1 MAIRI
6 TEYSYTAANGEFF
19 ELTNTGTTPID
30 LTGWSFDD
38 NTRTAGS
45 FSLTGL
51 GILNAGVSAIV
62 AEAAEATFRTA
73 WNIPTVKV
81 LGGSNQPLGR
91 ADEINIYDPSGAL
104 VDRLTYNDETIAGSP
119 RTQNVS
125 AWTEVANLGT
135 NDTTKWKLSVV
146 GDIQGSVTATG
157 GDVGNPGRYI
167 TATTP
172 PALAGIDL
180 STYTRIGRYDLPEPT
195 RTTAPAGSLLAQE
208 VSAVTYNVDTDTLFV
223 VGDGSKSIVQ
233 VDKTGKLIDSMTL
246 AAGGS
251 PQGTEFYDLEGL
263 TYIGGGKFVMV
274 EERDR
279 QAVSFTYV
287 KDTTLTRA
295 NTQTVKLGTTIGNI
309 GIEGISYDPQTNGY
323 IAVKEESPQGVF
335 QTTINF
341 AAGTASNGAPTTVN
355 STNLFDPAL
364 AGLSDLADVY
374 ALSNVTAL
382 NGQADAGNLLL
393 LSQASGKI
401 VEVDRTGKI
410 LSSLTIAT
418 DAGNP
423 LSVADQQHEGLTVDK
438 NGNLYVVSEN
448 GGGSIDRPQLW
459 VYAPSTGTPN
469 PNPNPT
475 PTPTPTPIPAP
486 APNPNLFISEVT
498 PWASGNAPYAADWF
512 EVTNTGTTAVDITG
526 WKVDDNS
533 NSFASAV
540 ALNGVSSIAPGQ
552 SVVFIEATDLA
563 AAKTAFQTAWFGN
576 TVPSGL
582 TIGSYTGAGIGLST
596 GGDSVSL
603 YNAAGSLVTGISFGA
618 SPTASPFATF
628 DNRAGLGGT
637 TTLPTIST
645 LSVAGTNGAVLAAD
659 KIEIGSPGSIA
670 STTTPSPTGMFKLQL
685 LHFADQEAGVP
696 ALEDAPR
703 LSAVLNALKNQ
714 DGSDADTAPDFPNT
728 LILSSGDAYIPGA
741 FLNASEFAFGG
752 QGRADI
758 LIQNELGVQAITFGN
773 HEFDLGTTLVANL
786 LKPGAAIAA
795 TGTLPAFPAYPGAAF
810 PYLSGNLNF
819 APDANLAPLVT
830 ADGQE
835 ASKIAGKI
843 AGTTFISVNGQK
855 IGIVGATTP
864 TLRNISSP
872 GNVAVSPATFGGTP
886 TAGELDALAVV
897 IQTDVDALLAANPDM
912 NKVIVMA
919 HMQQISIE
927 TELAKRLKNVDIIM
941 AGGSNTRLFD
951 SNDILRAGDTNQGQY
966 PTFLTGA
973 DGKSIALINTDG
985 NYKYVGRL
993 VVDFDDNGNIV
1004 PTSYDPI
1011 ISGAYATDAAGVAR
1025 LNAQALV
1032 DPEIQSIVNKLKT
1045 VVASQD
1051 GAIFGNTTV
1060 FLNGTRNDVRTQET
1074 NFGNLSADAN
1084 LAIAKALD
1092 PTVSI
1097 SIKNGGGIRD
1107 NIGVITFPTGGT
1119 NASDAIKSPPS
1130 ANPLA
1135 NKAAGDISQLDI
1147 TNSLRFNNGLT
1158 LVTLTA
1164 AQLLQTIEHSVAGT
1178 APGAT
1183 PGQFGQFGGIKFS
1196 FDATRPVGDRVL
1208 SLTVEPETPGGI
1220 QQVVAQNSEVVGNP
1234 SRTFR
1239 VITLNFLA
1247 SGGDNYPF
1255 PAFQTANP
1263 TLFDRVDLLGET
1275 DTNNN
1280 GFEPIE
1286 DLNGNGKQDT
1296 ALIEPTSF
1304 RKANFAAFGSEQ
1316 DALAEY
1322 LAKNF
1327 PNSAKPFTQADTAPA
1342 LDERI
1347 QNLAA
1352 RKDTVIAPPPVNPT
1366 SLVAGTAGADNFIAG
1381 VTPGFDGIND
1391 IVFTGSGNDSVDIA
1405 IAGAL
1410 AGNNRVDLGSGN
1422 DIIYLANGD
1431 SLSET
1436 LRERAFG
1443 SGGDDIFEASDAKD
1457 YRISGGAGND
1467 TIFLGTNGRA
1477 LGGDGNDKLFVGTG
1491 GGNLLSGGAGAD
1503 QFWIANA
1510 ELPSAANTIVDFQIG
1525 TDVIGILG
1533 SKSLGISATTLK
1545 LNQVGA
1551 NTDIDF
1557 GGKTLAIL
1565 TGIQASSLN
1574 LGNSSQFVFS

>member
-1 MAIRI
+1 MTIRI

-38 NTRTAGS
+38 NTRTTGS

-51 GILNAGVSAIV
+51 GILNAGASAIV
-62 AEAAEATFRTA
+62 TETAEATFRTA
-73 WNIPTVKV
+73 WNIPAMVKV
-81 LGGSNQPLGR
+81 LGGSTQGLGR
-91 ADEINIYDPSGAL
+91 ADEINIYDAGG
-104 VDRLTYNDETIAGSP
+104 VQIDRLTYNDETIAGSP

-125 AWTEVANLGT
+125 AWTEPANLGT

-146 GDIQGSVTATG
+146 GDPQGSVTAAG
-157 GDVGNPGRYI
+157 GDIGSPGRYGTAI
-167 TATTP
+167 T
-172 PALAGIDL
+172 PAALTGIDL
-180 STYTRIGRYDLPEPT
+180 STYTRVGRFDLPEPT
-195 RTTAPAGSLLAQE
+195 RTAAPAGSLLAQE

-246 AAGGS
+246 AAGSS

-287 KDTTLTRA
+287 KDTALTRA
-295 NTQTVKLGTTIGNI
+295 NTQTVKLGTTIGNE
-309 GIEGISYDPQTNGY
+309 GIEGISYDPQTSGFV
-323 IAVKEESPQGVF
+323 AVKELSPQGVF

-341 AAGTASNGAPTTVN
+341 AAGTASNGSPTTVN

-364 AGLSDLADVY
+364 AGLSDLADVF
-374 ALSNVTAL
+374 ALSNIKAL
-382 NGQADAGNLLL
+382 DGKADAGNLLL

-401 VEVDRTGKI
+401 VEVDRSGKV

-469 PNPNPT
+469 PT
-475 PTPTPTPIPAP
+475 PTPTPTPIPVPAP

-512 EVTNTGTTAVDITG
+512 EVTNKGTTAVDITG

-533 NSFASAV
+533 NAFASAV
-540 ALNGVSSIAPGQ
+540 ALNGVTSIAPGQ
-552 SVVFIEATDLA
+552 SVVFIEATDLT
-563 AAKTAFQTAWFGN
+563 AAKTAFQTAWFGS
-576 TVPSGL
+576 TVPSGF
-582 TIGSYTGAGIGLST
+582 TIGNYSGAGIGLST
-596 GGDSVSL
+596 SGDSVNL
-603 YNAAGSLVTGISFGA
+603 YNAAGSLVTGVSFGA

-628 DNRAGLGGT
+628 DNQAGLGGT
-637 TTLPTIST
+637 TTLPTIAT
-645 LSVAGTNGAVLAAD
+645 LSVAGTNGAILAAD

-670 STTTPSPTGMFKLQL
+670 NLTKPTPTGMFKLQL
-685 LHFADQEAGVP
+685 LHFADQEAGIP

-714 DGSDADTAPDFPNT
+714 DGNDAGTAPDFPNT

-795 TGTLPAFPAYPGAAF
+795 TGTLPAFPAYPGTLF

-835 ASKIAGKI
+835 ANKIAGKI
-843 AGTTFISVNGQK
+843 AGTTFINVNGQK

-886 TAGELDALAVV
+886 TAGELDALAAV
-897 IQTDVDALLAANPDM
+897 IQADVDVLLAANPDM

-951 SNDILRAGDTNQGQY
+951 SNDVLRAGDTNQGQY

-973 DGKSIALINTDG
+973 DGKPVALINTDG

-1004 PTSYDPI
+1004 PSSYDATV
-1011 ISGAYATDAAGVAR
+1011 SGAYATDAAGVAT

-1032 DPEIQSIVNKLKT
+1032 DPEIQAIVNKLKT
-1045 VVASQD
+1045 VVAAQD
-1051 GAIFGNTTV
+1051 GAIFGRTDV

-1074 NFGNLSADAN
+1074 NFGNISADAN

-1107 NIGVITFPTGGT
+1107 NIGVVTFPTGGT
-1119 NASDAIKSPPS
+1119 NASDAIKSPPE

-1164 AQLLQTIEHSVAGT
+1164 AQLLATIEHSVAGT

-1208 SLTVEPETPGGI
+1208 SLTVEPETPGGT
-1220 QQVVAQNSEVVGNP
+1220 QQVIAQNSEVVGNP
-1234 SRTFR
+1234 DRTFR
-1239 VITLNFLA
+1239 AITLNFLA

-1263 TLFDRVDLLGET
+1263 TLFNRVDLLGEP
-1275 DTNNN
+1275 DANNN

-1286 DLNGNGKQDT
+1286 DLNRNGKQDA
-1296 ALIEPTSF
+1296 ALVEPTSF
-1304 RKANFAAFGSEQ
+1304 RKASFAAFGSEQ

-1322 LAKNF
+1322 LVQSF
-1327 PNSAKPFTQADTAPA
+1327 PNATKPFKQADTAPA

-1366 SLVAGTAGADNFIAG
+1366 SLVAGTAGVDNLIAG

-1391 IVFTGSGNDSVDIA
+1391 IVFTGSGNDSVDIP

-1410 AGNNRVDLGSGN
+1410 AGNNRIDMGSGN
-1422 DIIYLANGD
+1422 DIIYLANND
-1431 SLSET
+1431 
-1436 LRERAFG
+1436 RAFG
-1443 SGGDDIFEASDAKD
+1443 SAGDDIFEAGDATG
-1457 YRISGGAGND
+1457 YRISAGAGND
-1467 TIFLGTNGRA
+1467 TLYLGTNGRA
-1477 LGGDGNDKLFVGTG
+1477 LGGDGNDKLFVGAG
-1491 GGNLLSGGAGAD
+1491 GGNFLSGGAGAD

-1510 ELPSAANTIVDFQIG
+1510 EIPGAANTILDFQIG
-1525 TDVIGILG
+1525 TDVIGIQG
-1533 SKSLGISATTLK
+1533 AKSLGISATSLK
-1545 LNQVGA
+1545 LTQVGA
-1551 NTDIDF
+1551 DTTVNF
-1557 GGKTLAIL
+1557 GSQTLAVL
-1565 TGIQASSLN
+1565 TGIQASSLTP
-1574 LGNSSQFVFS
+1574 GNANQFVFA

>member
-1 MAIRI
+1 MTIRI
-6 TEYSYTAANGEFF
+6 TEYSYTAINGEFF

-30 LTGWSFDD
+30 PTGWSFDD
-38 NTRTAGS
+38 NTRTTGS

-51 GILNAGVSAIV
+51 GVLTAGESAIV
-62 AEAAEATFRTA
+62 TETANVDTFRTA
-73 WNIPTVKV
+73 WNIPSTVKL
-81 LGGSNQPLGR
+81 LGGSSQGLGR
-91 ADEINIYDPSGAL
+91 SDEINIYDGGGVL
-104 VDRLTYNDETIAGSP
+104 VDRLTYNDETIAGSV

-125 AWTEVANLGT
+125 AWTEIANLGT
-135 NDTTKWKLSVV
+135 NDATKWKLSVG
-146 GDIQGSVTATG
+146 GDTQASVTATG
-157 GDVGNPGRYI
+157 GDVGSPGRY
-167 TATTP
+167 ATTTT
-172 PALAGIDL
+172 PAGLTGIDL

-195 RTTAPAGSLLAQE
+195 RTTPPTGSLLAQE

-246 AAGGS
+246 AVGSS

-279 QAVSFTYV
+279 QAVLFTYA

-295 NTQTVKLGTTIGNI
+295 NTQTVKLGTTIGNV
-309 GIEGISYDPQTNGY
+309 GIEGISYDPQTGGY
-323 IAVKEESPQGVF
+323 IAVKEELPQGIF

-341 AAGTASNGAPTTVN
+341 ATGTTGTASNGSPTTVN

-374 ALSNVTAL
+374 ALSNITAL
-382 NGQADAGNLLL
+382 NGKADAGNLLL
-393 LSQASGKI
+393 LSQAGGKI

-418 DAGNP
+418 EIGNP

-438 NGNLYVVSEN
+438 NGNLYIVSEN

-459 VYAPSTGTPN
+459 VYAPSTGTPS
-469 PNPNPT
+469 PAPTPSPT
-475 PTPTPTPIPAP
+475 PTPTPAP

-498 PWASGNAPYAADWF
+498 PWASGNTPYAADWF
-512 EVTNTGTTAVDITG
+512 EVTNTGTTAVEIAG

-533 NSFASAV
+533 NAFASAV
-540 ALNGVSSIAPGQ
+540 ALNGITSIAPGQ

-563 AAKTAFQTAWFGN
+563 AAKTAFQTAWFGS
-576 TVPSGL
+576 TVPSGF
-582 TIGSYTGAGIGLST
+582 TIGNYSGAGIGLST
-596 GGDSVSL
+596 GGDSVNI
-603 YNAAGSLVTGISFGA
+603 YNAAGSLVTGVSFGA
-618 SPTASPFATF
+618 SPTVSPFATF
-628 DNRAGLGGT
+628 DNKAGLGGT
-637 TTLPTIST
+637 TIPTIST
-645 LSVAGTNGAVLAAD
+645 LSVAGTNGAFLAND

-670 STTTPSPTGMFKLQL
+670 NSTTTPSSLFKLQL
-685 LHFADQEAGVP
+685 LHFADQEAGIP
-696 ALEDAPR
+696 ALDDAPR

-741 FLNASEFAFGG
+741 FLNASELAFGR

-773 HEFDLGTTLVANL
+773 HEFDLGTALVANL

-795 TGTLPAFPAYPGAAF
+795 IGTNPAFPAYPGAAF

-819 APDANLAPLVT
+819 APDTNLAPLVT

-835 ASKIAGKI
+835 ANKIAGKI
-843 AGTTFISVNGQK
+843 AGTTFINVNGQK

-872 GNVAVSPATFGGTP
+872 GNVGVTPTTFGGNP
-886 TAGELDALAVV
+886 SAAELDALAAV

-951 SNDILRAGDTNQGQY
+951 SNDVLRAGDTNQGQY
-966 PTFLTGA
+966 PTFLIGA
-973 DGKSIALINTDG
+973 DGKPIALVNTDG
-985 NYKYVGRL
+985 NYKYIGRL
-993 VVDFDDNGNIV
+993 VIDFDANGNII
-1004 PTSYDPI
+1004 PTSYDPT
-1011 ISGAYATDAAGVAR
+1011 ISGAYATDAAGVAV
-1025 LNAQALV
+1025 LNAQALI
-1032 DPEIQSIVNKLKT
+1032 DPEIRAIVDRLKT
-1045 VVASQD
+1045 AVASQD
-1051 GAIFGNTTV
+1051 GAIFGHTDV
-1060 FLNGTRNDVRTQET
+1060 FLNGARNDVRTQET

-1084 LAIAKALD
+1084 LAIGKALD

-1119 NASDAIKSPPS
+1119 SAADAIKSPPI

-1135 NKAAGDISQLDI
+1135 NKAEGDISQLDI
-1147 TNSLRFNNGLT
+1147 TNSLRFNNGLA

-1164 AQLLQTIEHSVAGT
+1164 TQLLQTIEHSVAGT

-1196 FDATRPVGDRVL
+1196 FDPTRPVGDRVL
-1208 SLTVEPETPGGI
+1208 SLTVEPETKGGN
-1220 QQVVAQNSEVVGNP
+1220 QQVIALNSEVVGNP
-1234 SRTFR
+1234 DRTFR
-1239 VITLNFLA
+1239 IITLNFLA

-1263 TLFDRVDLLGET
+1263 TRFNRVDLLGEP
-1275 DTNNN
+1275 DTNGN
-1280 GFEPIE
+1280 GFELAE
-1286 DLNGNGKQDT
+1286 DLNGNGKQDA

-1304 RKANFAAFGSEQ
+1304 RTANFALFGSEQ

-1322 LAKNF
+1322 LVQTF
-1327 PNSAKPFTQADTAPA
+1327 PNPTKPFTQADTAPA

-1347 QNLAA
+1347 QNLSA
-1352 RKDTVIAPPPVNPT
+1352 RKDTVISIPPVNPT
-1366 SLVAGTAGADNFIAG
+1366 SLISGTAGADNLIAG

-1391 IVFTGSGNDSVDIA
+1391 LVFTGAGDDTVDIP

-1410 AGNNRVDLGSGN
+1410 AGNNRIDTGSGN
-1422 DIIYLANGD
+1422 DTIFVGNLD
-1431 SLSET
+1431 
-1436 LRERAFG
+1436 RVFG
-1443 SGGDDIFEASDAKD
+1443 SAGDDILDAID
-1457 YRISGGAGND
+1457 ATGYRASGGAGND
-1467 TIFLGTNGRA
+1467 TLFLGTNGRV
-1477 LGGDGNDKLFVGTG
+1477 LGGDGNDKFYVGSG
-1491 GGNLLSGGAGAD
+1491 GGNFLSGGAGAD

-1510 ELPSAANTIVDFQIG
+1510 ELPGAANTILDFQLG
-1525 TDVIGILG
+1525 TDVIGIQG
-1533 SKSLGISATTLK
+1533 AKSLGISASTLK
-1545 LNQVGA
+1545 LNQIGGD
-1551 NTDIDF
+1551 TSIDF
-1557 GGKTLAIL
+1557 SGQTLAIL
-1565 TGIQASSLN
+1565 IGIQATSLSTSN
-1574 LGNSSQFVFS
+1574 PSQFVFG